1 MQKEIK
7 SEIISADMVKVH
19 EKRIR
24 ASYKLLWS
32 KAINDYKKEGF
43 QKMEIENSIPNIPW
57 ISMINAIRSAS
68 TFMLGLSIPMSV
80 TQTTKP

>member
-1 MQKEIK
+1 MRSFMQKEIK

-32 KAINDYKKEGF
+32 KVINDYKKEWF
-43 QKMEIENSIPNIPW
+43 QKMEK
-57 ISMINAIRSAS
+57 
-68 TFMLGLSIPMSV
+68 LSL
-80 TQTTKP
+80 K

>member
-19 EKRIR
+19 EKRIH

-68 TFMLGLSIPMSV
+68 AFMLGLSIPMSV